1 MTNTCPEKAIAEPA
15 QDPLLAEKETRRARI
30 VANIF
35 RCCLF
40 LCLLKYIIAPYY
52 NALVPARKAWHA
64 CNPAV
69 PSEFDCRSVQVPY
82 DWDNASHPGVFT
94 LPLLRLKATGEK
106 LGSVFVNPGG
116 PGASGINFMLRKGR
130 HMHSVLQGAL

>member
-1 MTNTCPEKAIAEPA
+1 MADACPEKAIVGAA
-15 QDPLLAEKETRRARI
+15 QDPLLAETESRRARNVI
-30 VANIF
+30 NVF

-40 LCLLKYIIAPYY
+40 LCLLKYIFAPYN
-52 NALVPARKAWHA
+52 NALAPARKEWHA
-64 CNPAV
+64 CDPAV
-69 PSEFDCRSVQVPY
+69 PSQFDCRSVQVPY

-94 LPLLRLKATGEK
+94 LPLIRFKATGEK